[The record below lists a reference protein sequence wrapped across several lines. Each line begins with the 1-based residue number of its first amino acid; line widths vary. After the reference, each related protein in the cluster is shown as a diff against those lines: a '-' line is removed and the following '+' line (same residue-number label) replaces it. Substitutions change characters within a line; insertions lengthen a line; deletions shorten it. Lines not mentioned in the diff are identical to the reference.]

1 MRMPRYTKVEALEL
15 VDSIRALLGAR
26 TGFQWLVG
34 RLSQLTAY
42 IEATA
47 AENERLNA
55 YLDRTN
61 ARDDYEAQAAIGP
74 DAPDGSRDAIEG

>member
-1 MRMPRYTKVEALEL
+1 MSGYTKDEALEF
-15 VDSIRALLGAR
+15 VESIRVLLGDR

-42 IEATA
+42 IETTA

-61 ARDDYEAQAAIGP
+61 ARDDYEAQSAIGS
-74 DAPDGSRDAIEG
+74 DASDGSRDAIEG